1 MKHPSTNK
9 IAKTAI
15 ASAKI
20 AELTADLQR
29 LQAEFINYKN
39 RAELERM
46 QAVQVGKE
54 QAVIALL
61 PIIDSIER
69 AIEHEP
75 KDIKAHNW
83 VKGITVLAKQL
94 DNQLEAIGLK
104 KIGKIGEVFD
114 PARHEAVVLDDG
126 EGETEV
132 ISGVIQTGYQ
142 FGEDIIRPAI
152 VKVKKV

>member
-1 MKHPSTNK
+1 MKHPQTNK
-9 IAKTAI
+9 IAKTALT
-15 ASAKI
+15 SAKI

-39 RAELERM
+39 RAELERT
-46 QAVQVGKE
+46 QAVQIGKE
-54 QAVIALL
+54 QAVVALL

-75 KDIKAHNW
+75 KDIKDHTW

-94 DNQLEAIGLK
+94 DGQLEAIGLK
-104 KIGKIGEVFD
+104 KIGQLGEVFD
-114 PARHEAVVLDDG
+114 PNKHEAVVLDDV

-132 ISGVIQTGYQ
+132 ISGVVQTGYQ
-142 FGEDIIRPAI
+142 FGQDILRPAI
-152 VKVKKV
+152 VKVTRK

>member
-1 MKHPSTNK
+1 MKKQSTK
-9 IAKTAI
+9 KTI
-15 ASAKI
+15 SSEDKI

-39 RAELERM
+39 RAELERG
-46 QAVQVGKE
+46 QAVQIGKE
-54 QAVIALL
+54 QAVVALL

-75 KDIKAHNW
+75 KDIKDHTW

-94 DNQLEAIGLK
+94 DGQLEAIGLK
-104 KIGKIGEVFD
+104 KIGQLGEVFD
-114 PARHEAVVLDDG
+114 PNKHEAVVLDEG

-132 ISGVIQTGYQ
+132 ISGVVQTGYQ
-142 FGEDIIRPAI
+142 FGQDVLRPAI
-152 VKVKKV
+152 VKVTRK

>member
-1 MKHPSTNK
+1 MKNSPTNK
-9 IAKTAI
+9 VGKTTI
-15 ASAKI
+15 TSTKI
-20 AELTADLQR
+20 AELTVDLQR

-39 RAELERM
+39 RAELERG
-46 QAVQVGKE
+46 QAVQIGKE
-54 QAVIALL
+54 QAIVALL

-75 KDIKAHNW
+75 KDIKNHVW

-94 DNQLEAIGLK
+94 DSQLEAIGLK
-104 KIGKIGEVFD
+104 KIGQVGEVFD
-114 PARHEAVVLDDG
+114 PNKHEAVVLDEG

-142 FGEDIIRPAI
+142 FGEDILRPAI
-152 VKVKKV
+152 VKVIRK